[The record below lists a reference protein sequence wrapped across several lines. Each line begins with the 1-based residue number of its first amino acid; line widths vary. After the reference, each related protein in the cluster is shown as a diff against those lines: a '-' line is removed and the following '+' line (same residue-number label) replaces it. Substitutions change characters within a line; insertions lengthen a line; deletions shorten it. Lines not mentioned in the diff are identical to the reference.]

1 MQRAR
6 TRATRRTSFR
16 IHGAALHRFRTPALS
31 THTFRPRID
40 FSAPF
45 PVKPL
50 LFLLLALPAL
60 GLAQG
65 ALTPGSAPAPT
76 MRTLD
81 QVDAR
86 LPLQA
91 DVPGITVKAN
101 NGFTITAPGSYVL
114 TADLTVASGN
124 AIEILSSN
132 VTLDLNGFTLASTA
146 AVPEGDAIVLG
157 NDDHPVRHTR
167 IFNGRIL
174 SGTTFTPTG
183 ATRFTGTGFRRGIAP
198 IDRGNGAYY
207 NTDAGTRLDRLTVIG
222 VYEHGLFLGEESRI
236 TRCRVRT
243 CSSVGLAATVVAESE
258 AEGCDTVGIWA
269 EMVIDCTGSA
279 ILGDGIQADHLALN
293 SRGHRT
299 GDTEAF
305 PWTSDGFVSNAIA
318 IGCVGTNT
326 NGNGLKALLAAFCAG
341 VTPGNGFSETHGL
354 TANLAVFCVGD
365 GTSIALSGT
374 LAIGCTGIGGGALS
388 IPTGSAFLMPA
399 P

>member
-1 MQRAR
+1 M
-6 TRATRRTSFR
+6 
-16 IHGAALHRFRTPALS
+16 
-31 THTFRPRID
+31 
-40 FSAPF
+40 
-45 PVKPL
+45 KPIL
-50 LFLLLALPAL
+50 PLLLLALPAL

-65 ALTPGSAPAPT
+65 ALTPAGAPAAM

-86 LPLQA
+86 IPLQA
-91 DVPGITVKAN
+91 GSPGITVNAN

-114 TADLTVASGN
+114 TADLTVPSGH

-132 VTLDLNGFTLASTA
+132 VTLDLNGFTLSSTA

-157 NDDHPVRHTR
+157 NDDHLVRHTR

-198 IDRGNGAYY
+198 IDRGGGGYF
-207 NTDAGTRLDRLTVIG
+207 NTDAGTRVDRLTVIG
-222 VYEHGLFLGEESRI
+222 VYEYGLWLGDESRI

-243 CSSVGLAATVVAESE
+243 CSSIGLAATIVAESE
-258 AEGCDTVGIWA
+258 AEGCDSAGIWA

-279 ILGDGIQADHLALN
+279 ILGNGIQATRLALN

-305 PWTSDGFVSNAIA
+305 PWTSDGFVAGAIA
-318 IGCVGTNT
+318 TGCVGTNT
-326 NGNGLKALLAAFCAG
+326 NGNGLNAQLAAFCAG

-354 TANLAVFCVGD
+354 TANLAVFCLGD
-365 GTSIALSGT
+365 GTYTALSGT
-374 LAIGCTGIGGGALS
+374 LAIGCTGVGGGALS
-388 IPTGSAFLMPA
+388 IPAGAAFLMPA